1 MTTRNFRVNNGL
13 EVGDITISAS
23 ANTITGGATA
33 APSAD
38 GQFANK
44 KYVDDQDANIA
55 SDTLTLTNKT
65 LTAPKFADAGFI
77 ADANGNELIVFQTTG
92 SAVNEFDITNNASG
106 SAPILAVTG
115 GDTNIGMAITAKGSG
130 DIDLNAGS
138 DVNIPANKGLTFGDD
153 GEKIEGDGTD
163 LTIASSAKLN
173 LTATSD
179 VILPPNVGLIFDTAG
194 AEKIESD
201 GTDLS
206 ISVGSGGDI
215 NVPASIGVTFGN
227 DGEKIEGDG
236 TDLTIASSAKLN
248 LTATSDVH
256 IPNNVGLAFDASGAE
271 KIESDGT
278 DLSISVGSNG
288 DINIPANIGL
298 TFGDDGEKIEGD
310 GTDLTIAGN
319 NINLTAVAD
328 VVVPANVGITF
339 GTGEKIEGDNTDLT
353 ITSGAKINLT
363 ATSDI
368 VVPANVG
375 ITFGTGEKIEGDSTD
390 LTVTSGAKINLTATS
405 DVHIPQNIGL
415 VFDANGSEK
424 IESDDTNLTINSGAQ
439 IILAPTTDVKLGN
452 NLGVIF
458 GDAGEKIEGDGTDLT
473 ISSSNLLN
481 LTATTDIVIPTN
493 VGLHFTDAN
502 EKIESNGTDLTVN
515 AGADIN
521 LTATTDIN
529 IPANVGLTF
538 GDDGEKIEGN
548 GTNLVI
554 ASSGTCTIT
563 ATGET
568 VVTNNMRVAG
578 NLTVDGTE
586 TVINTTT
593 LSVEDSIIEVN
604 RNVSAASGMP
614 TVSGLQINRGE
625 GSTATEMPL
634 LWAWDE
640 AFADDGTTIHGNAG
654 GAFTAFRRA
663 EGGSEG
669 PSGTADLVDIRANV
683 IHAVATSA
691 QYADVAERFEAD
703 APMTA
708 GAVVEVGGDAEITE
722 TTSDLSE
729 NVFGVISD
737 QPAYAMNAG
746 AGNND
751 SHPFVAMTGRTP
763 VRVTGAVTK
772 GQRLVS
778 SSTKGCARAVASG
791 ETISPFNVIGRAL
804 ESSTDAG
811 IKLVNCAVRTN
822 N

>member
-13 EVGDITISAS
+13 EVGDIVISAS

-44 KYVDDQDANIA
+44 KYVDDQAA
-55 SDTLTLTNKT
+55 ATLTLTNKT
-65 LTAPKFADAGFI
+65 LTAPKIADAGFI
-77 ADANGNELIVFQTTG
+77 ADANGNEQIIFQTTG
-92 SAVNEFDITNNASG
+92 SAVNEFEITNGASG
-106 SAPILAVTG
+106 NAPILGASG
-115 GDTNIGMAITAKGSG
+115 ETNVGIAITAKGTG

-138 DVNIPANKGLTFGDD
+138 DVNIAANKGLTFGD
-153 GEKIEGDGTD
+153 
-163 LTIASSAKLN
+163 
-173 LTATSD
+173 
-179 VILPPNVGLIFDTAG
+179 
-194 AEKIESD
+194 
-201 GTDLS
+201 
-206 ISVGSGGDI
+206 
-215 NVPASIGVTFGN
+215 

-328 VVVPANVGITF
+328 VVVPVNVGITF
-339 GTGEKIEGDNTDLT
+339 GTHEKIESDDTDLNITVGSSGDINIPADIGLTFGDDGEKIEGDGTDLT
-353 ITSGAKINLT
+353 ITGNNINLT
-363 ATSDI
+363 ATADVVIPADVGITFGSGEKIEGDSTDLTVTSGGAI
-368 VVPANVG
+368 NLTATTDVVVPANVG

-390 LTVTSGAKINLTATS
+390 LTVTSGAKINLSATS
-405 DVHIPQNIGL
+405 DVHVPQNVGI

-424 IESDDTNLTINSGAQ
+424 IESND
-439 IILAPTTDVKLGN
+439 
-452 NLGVIF
+452 
-458 GDAGEKIEGDGTDLT
+458 
-473 ISSSNLLN
+473 
-481 LTATTDIVIPTN
+481 
-493 VGLHFTDAN
+493 
-502 EKIESNGTDLTVN
+502 TDLTVN
-515 AGADIN
+515 SGADIN
-521 LTATTDIN
+521 LTATADVN
-529 IPANVGLTF
+529 LPNNVGLVF

-548 GTNLVI
+548 GTNLTI
-554 ASSGTCTIT
+554 ASSGLCTIT

-568 VVTNNMRVAG
+568 VVTNNLRVGG

-586 TVINTTT
+586 TIVNTTT
-593 LSVEDSIIEVN
+593 LSIEDNIIEVN
-604 RNVSAASGMP
+604 RNVSANSGMP

-663 EGGSEG
+663 EGNTEG
-669 PSGTADLVDIRANV
+669 PSGTASLVDIRANV
-683 IHAVATSA
+683 VHAVATSA

-703 APMTA
+703 APMAA

-737 QPAYAMNAG
+737 QPAYAMNAA
-746 AGNND
+746 AGN
-751 SHPFVAMTGRTP
+751 SETHPFVAMTGRTP

-772 GQRLVS
+772 GQRLVTS
-778 SSTKGCARAVASG
+778 SVKGCARAVASG
-791 ETISPFNVIGRAL
+791 ESISPFNVIGRAL